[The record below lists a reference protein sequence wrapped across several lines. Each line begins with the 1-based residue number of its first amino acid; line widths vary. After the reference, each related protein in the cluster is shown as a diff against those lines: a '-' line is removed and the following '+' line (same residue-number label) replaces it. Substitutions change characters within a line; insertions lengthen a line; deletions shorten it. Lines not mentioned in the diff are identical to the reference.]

1 MTKTCP
7 NCGAEVAEQAKFC
20 PHCGFT
26 IEEKVE
32 ETKFMPETPA
42 PAKPTMHGQ
51 FTSTAE
57 EGFPF
62 SWSTGQFAGWWR
74 RFVACVILDG
84 LILGLILGAIGTA
97 VFLLLWDLPFL
108 IFGRVDKN
116 LAGIGGLIGLIIGLA
131 GVIVAYILYV
141 IVPTGKTGMT
151 IGKRIM
157 GIKVVDKEGNPPG
170 IGKAFLREVV
180 GKLISKIIFGLGFI
194 LAAFDNQ
201 RRAWHDR
208 IAGTYVIPK

>member
-1 MTKTCP
+1 MAKTCP
-7 NCGAEVAEQAKFC
+7 NCGAEIAEQAKFC

-32 ETKFMPETPA
+32 ETKFMPGTPA
-42 PAKPTMHGQ
+42 PAKPPTHGQ
-51 FTSTAE
+51 FTSMAE

-62 SWSTGQFAGWWR
+62 GWSVGQFAGWWR
-74 RFVACVILDG
+74 RFVAWVILDC
-84 LILGLILGAIGTA
+84 LILGAIGTV
-97 VFLLLWDLPFL
+97 VFLVLWGLPTL
-108 IFGRVDKN
+108 IFGLIDQN
-116 LAGIGGLIGLIIGLA
+116 LAAVGGFIGLLLGLA
-131 GVIVAYILYV
+131 GAIVAYILYV

-157 GIKVVDKEGNPPG
+157 GIKVVDREGNPPG
-170 IGKAFLREVV
+170 IGKAFLRESV
-180 GKLISKIIFGLGFI
+180 GKLLSEVIFGLGFI

-208 IAGTYVIPK
+208 IAGTYVIPR

>member
-1 MTKTCP
+1 M
-7 NCGAEVAEQAKFC
+7 
-20 PHCGFT
+20 
-26 IEEKVE
+26 EEKVE

-42 PAKPTMHGQ
+42 PAKPPMHGQ

-62 SWSTGQFAGWWR
+62 GWSTGQFAGWWR
-74 RFVACVILDG
+74 RFVAWGILDC
-84 LILGLILGAIGTA
+84 LILGAIETVVA
-97 VFLLLWDLPFL
+97 LVLWGLPAL
-108 IFGRVDKN
+108 IFGLIDQN
-116 LAGIGGLIGLIIGLA
+116 LIGIGSLTGGILAAA

-141 IVPTGKTGMT
+141 VVPTGKTGQT
-151 IGKRIM
+151 LGKRIM
-157 GIKVVDKEGNPPG
+157 GIRVVDKDGNPPG
-170 IGKAFLREVV
+170 MGKAFLREII
-180 GKLISKIIFGLGFI
+180 GKAVSEIIFCLGFI